1 MNFSSN
7 LKNKCANQ
15 VISKSGF
22 KKMSLHKYLFPS
34 IANAVRN
41 NSGLIFFERNRNVYH
56 SKWEIPGM
64 IAGAFIFWGL

>member
-22 KKMSLHKYLFPS
+22 KKMSLHKYLFSS

-41 NSGLIFFERNRNVYH
+41 NSGLIFFERNQNVYH
-56 SKWEIPGM
+56 SKWKIPGM